1 VVKAPK
7 WLALSVDGKEVA
19 IARRT
24 GGPSA
29 MKNAKNPRASMSLS
43 VVTVVAAIATA
54 AAGCGG
60 STTNGMNLGTID
72 SAAELAD
79 LMDAAALPMARVFTL
94 INGGTASV
102 DEAARS
108 SLAALTSPV
117 SCPSGGS
124 ASYST
129 TGTPQVT
136 FTNCDLGGVAF
147 SGVLYVTLSSVT
159 NNYTAIISGGNLT
172 MSGGATG
179 TLSILNGMIQWS
191 TPVTDANTY
200 WQISVTINGAAIC
213 AWSGGGTC
221 L

>member
-1 VVKAPK
+1 
-7 WLALSVDGKEVA
+7 
-19 IARRT
+19 
-24 GGPSA
+24 
-29 MKNAKNPRASMSLS
+29 MKPAKNPRASMSLP
-43 VVTVVAAIATA
+43 VVTMVAAIATA

-60 STTNGMNLGTID
+60 STTTGMNLGTID
-72 SAAELAD
+72 SAAELAQ
-79 LMDAAALPMARVFTL
+79 LMDAAALPMASVFTL
-94 INGGTASV
+94 INGGAATSSAGA
-102 DEAARS
+102 AARS

-136 FTNCDLGGVAF
+136 FTSCNLGGVAF
-147 SGVLYVTLSSVT
+147 SGVLNVTLYSVA
-159 NNYTAIISGGNLT
+159 NNYTATIGGGNLT

-179 TLSILNGMIQWS
+179 TLSISNGMIQWS
-191 TPVTDANTY
+191 TPATDANTY

-213 AWSGGGTC
+213 AWSGGSTC

>member
-1 VVKAPK
+1 MVKALK
-7 WLALSVDGKEVA
+7 WLALSVDCKEVA
-19 IARRT
+19 LTRRT
-24 GGPSA
+24 GGQNV
-29 MKNAKNPRASMSLS
+29 MKPAKNPRASMSLP
-43 VVTVVAAIATA
+43 VVTMVAAIVTT

-60 STTNGMNLGTID
+60 STTTGMNLGTID
-72 SAAELAD
+72 SAAELD
-79 LMDAAALPMARVFTL
+79 ELMGAAALPMANVFTL
-94 INGGTASV
+94 INGGAV
-102 DEAARS
+102 AAGAAARS

-136 FTNCDLGGVAF
+136 FTSCNLGGVAF

-159 NNYTAIISGGNLT
+159 NNYSAMIGGGNLT

-179 TLSILNGMIQWS
+179 TISILNGMIQWS

-200 WQISVTINGAAIC
+200 WQFSATINGAATC
-213 AWSGGGTC
+213 VWSGGGTC